1 MGNTE
6 NKTALN
12 NTRVKDNGAKLIF
25 DDPVL
30 CSQFLRGYVGIDIL
44 KEVRPDDIEDI
55 SDRFLPMWQEGRD
68 SDSVKRVSL
77 KEGEL
82 FLIAIIEHQSKI
94 HYDLSFRIL
103 RYIVMV
109 LTDYAAEQEK
119 KHKGITRTKDFRYP
133 PILPVVF
140 YDGPGNWTAAQ
151 NFRDRVYL
159 NSVLGEYIPGFQY
172 IVVPLGA
179 YTDRELIE
187 KEDELSLIMLVD
199 KLRNTEDFKR
209 LQDIPQDYLENMSR
223 NSPEYLLKLIG
234 KIISVLLFRLN
245 VPRSEVEAFTDQIE
259 RRELTMLFEN
269 FEAYD
274 VQETRRQ
281 SKAEGRAEGRAEDIL
296 LFLEEKGTV
305 SDELRRRIL
314 AERDET
320 ILIKWLKTAAAVKNL
335 EDFTAQM

>member
-1 MGNTE
+1 
-6 NKTALN
+6 
-12 NTRVKDNGAKLIF
+12 
-25 DDPVL
+25 
-30 CSQFLRGYVGIDIL
+30 
-44 KEVRPDDIEDI
+44 
-55 SDRFLPMWQEGRD
+55 
-68 SDSVKRVSL
+68 
-77 KEGEL
+77 
-82 FLIAIIEHQSKI
+82 
-94 HYDLSFRIL
+94 
-103 RYIVMV
+103 
-109 LTDYAAEQEK
+109 
-119 KHKGITRTKDFRYP
+119 
-133 PILPVVF
+133 
-140 YDGPGNWTAAQ
+140 
-151 NFRDRVYL
+151 
-159 NSVLGEYIPGFQY
+159 
-172 IVVPLGA
+172 
-179 YTDRELIE
+179 
-187 KEDELSLIMLVD
+187 MLVD

-320 ILIKWLKTAAAVKNL
+320 ILIKWLKKAATAKNL
-335 EDFTAQM
+335 KDFTAQM